1 MRCAK
6 KGEMKTNDASRF
18 RLFVAAVA
26 NRYRIFLS
34 VNDEG
39 ALPTFVRSFVSPSI
53 ISPTATTTTTTT
65 MFDIAE
71 RKVLDDFCSVPAA
84 IVI

>member
-18 RLFVAAVA
+18 QLFVAAVA

-53 ISPTATTTTTTT
+53 ISPTATTTTTT

-71 RKVLDDFCSVPAA
+71 RKVLDDFCSLPAA